1 MRQDE
6 IHKLESQYKMNTL
19 TVSYPTQKGDN
30 GIMSLSFFYARN
42 DGTYLHNIIKYSRNL

>member
-6 IHKLESQYKMNTL
+6 IHKLELKRETDIL

-30 GIMSLSFFYARN
+30 GIMLLSPFSC
-42 DGTYLHNIIKYSRNL
+42 KEQ